1 MSAVKMSVMK
11 KSAAKKLL
19 HGMAVSGLA
28 LSVFAT
34 AAQAACTQNR
44 AIYRDRDD
52 AYTLTFRPEQPNDL
66 KMTPAP
72 TNEFT
77 ITANDKPEFKLDG
90 MVIWP
95 EEGVARPYALIT
107 FNCKGDGSD
116 PEQLDDCSIWQSV
129 VYGLK
134 ESAEAEVLPKA
145 DEPAAQAVLFP
156 DLVTALDGYD
166 FGNAKPEKPLAWEV
180 FRFQGCS
187 PDEN

>member
-1 MSAVKMSVMK
+1 MREV
-11 KSAAKKLL
+11 KKLL
-19 HGMAVSGLA
+19 NVMAVSVVA
-28 LSVFAT
+28 LSVFST
-34 AAQAACTQNR
+34 AVQAACTQNR

-77 ITANDKPEFKLDG
+77 ITANDKPEFKLTG

-107 FNCKGDGSD
+107 FNCKEGSTD
-116 PEQLDDCSIWQSV
+116 PEDLDDCSIWQSV

-145 DEPAAQAVLFP
+145 EEPAAQAVLFP

-166 FGNAKPEKPLAWEV
+166 FGAAKPEKPLQWEV
-180 FRFQGCS
+180 FRFQGCAV
-187 PDEN
+187 EEE

>member
-1 MSAVKMSVMK
+1 MHVAR
-11 KSAAKKLL
+11 KLL
-19 HGMAVSGLA
+19 KITAASVVA
-28 LSVFAT
+28 ASVFST
-34 AAQAACTQNR
+34 AVQAACTQNR
-44 AIYRDRDD
+44 GIYQDRDGT
-52 AYTLTFRPEQPNDL
+52 YTLTFRPMQTNDL

-77 ITANDKPEFKLDG
+77 ITANDKPEFKLNG

-107 FNCKGDGSD
+107 YNCKGDGSN
-116 PEQLDDCSIWQSV
+116 PEDLDDCSIWQSV
-129 VYGLK
+129 IYALK
-134 ESAEAEVLPKA
+134 EGAEAEVLPKA

-166 FGNAKPEKPLAWEV
+166 FGAAKPEKPLQWEV
-180 FRFQGCS
+180 FRFQGCT